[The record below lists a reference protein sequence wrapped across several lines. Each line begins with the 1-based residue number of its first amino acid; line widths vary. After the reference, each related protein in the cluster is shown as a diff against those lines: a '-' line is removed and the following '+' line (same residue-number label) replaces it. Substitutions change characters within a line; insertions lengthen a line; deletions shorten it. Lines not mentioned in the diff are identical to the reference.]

1 MPKRKKEM
9 KQYTLEDSP
18 EKIKAER
25 EVKESQIPPAEASVA
40 PQWLKEVF
48 GVERVVFDRRDLIG
62 DDRLEGHEVVFEQD
76 EPDVV
81 RTRFGRRLM
90 IDARVSGEP
99 LRVVLS
105 HVNFAIQVARL
116 QRKYGSLVGVRI
128 RVKRIDKSGKPYKFD
143 IEDLGVANNA

>member
-1 MPKRKKEM
+1 MPKRRQK
-9 KQYTLEDSP
+9 TLEEV
-18 EKIKAER
+18 EKEQKVK
-25 EVKESQIPPAEASVA
+25 EVKQEPEIPPATATTA
-40 PQWLKEVF
+40 PPWLKEVF

-76 EPDVV
+76 EPDIV

-105 HVNFAIQVARL
+105 HVNFAVQVARL

-128 RVKRIDKSGKPYKFD
+128 RVKRIDKSGKPYKFE
-143 IEDLGVANNA
+143 IEDLGIADNA